1 MDFFHYVFVVLVLR
15 CLNIVQCSDASN
27 FLSMQQQ
34 FQIISAGAA
43 AHQPHRLE
51 TAPQT
56 EQKPEQKAALL
67 SIVKH
72 IQSDHVGQQ
81 AKPKHISADTVESQ
95 VSLHEKRLLSNM
107 GALEQQL
114 EAWKKDEQQLQSQVA
129 SANVEMTDS
138 GDTDLLSSQMWRNRN
153 ALKGL
158 SLSVVISLC
167 FFGIML
173 RPKSQPNREMT
184 LKAMKDTLDDLKK
197 KKDTLDAQ
205 AVLKEPASEVSRLL
219 ADLAVSIDQINMPS
233 EGSLQ
238 VAMQAMKASERKEL
252 GEVDGQSFA
261 EEADATGIGKH
272 AAVEVG
278 SRLGHHPD
286 ELSEPSLDVNKMR
299 LKMDA
304 RKDLVEGTCRS
315 Q

>member
-56 EQKPEQKAALL
+56 EQKAALL

-184 LKAMKDTLDDLKK
+184 LKAMKDTLD
-197 KKDTLDAQ
+197 AQ
-205 AVLKEPASEVSRLL
+205 AVLKEPVPSEVSRLL

-238 VAMQAMKASERKEL
+238 VAMQAMKASECKEL
-252 GEVDGQSFA
+252 REIDGQSFA

>member
-1 MDFFHYVFVVLVLR
+1 MVFFHYVFVALVLR

-56 EQKPEQKAALL
+56 EQKASLL

-95 VSLHEKRLLSNM
+95 VSLHEKRLVSNM

-173 RPKSQPNREMT
+173 RPKKQPNREMT
-184 LKAMKDTLDDLKK
+184 LKAMKDTLD
-197 KKDTLDAQ
+197 AQ
-205 AVLKEPASEVSRLL
+205 AVLKEPVPSEVSRLL

-238 VAMQAMKASERKEL
+238 IAMQAMKASECKEL
-252 GEVDGQSFA
+252 REVDGQSFA
-261 EEADATGIGKH
+261 EEADATGIGKY